1 MADGDTSKLTIDTL
15 ASAAG
20 VGRQTIYR
28 WWPSKGAVLIEAMI
42 ERASLLVPAP
52 DTGSLSGDLAAF
64 LVSTF
69 HAAGSGNTPA
79 ALRGVI
85 AEAQRDQR
93 TASLLDEFTES
104 RRAALWEVFTRG
116 RASGELP
123 ADADIGLLID
133 QAFGVL
139 WYRMLT
145 GRGVLDTDSATRL
158 AAGLTKQASD

>member
-42 ERASLLVPAP
+42 ERASLLVRAP

-69 HAAGSGNTPA
+69 RTAGAGNTPA

-116 RASGELP
+116 HARGELP
-123 ADADIGLLID
+123 ADADIDLLID

-145 GRGVLDTDSATRL
+145 GRGVLDADSATRL